1 MDSIEIITP
10 DTVFVL
16 TIHPVPD
23 TYLDWYRW
31 VLKDK
36 NNGATYEG
44 FKSIEDLIDF
54 VAKR

>member
-10 DTVFVL
+10 GTVFVL

-23 TYLDWYRW
+23 THLDWYRW

-36 NNGATYEG
+36 SNGATYEG